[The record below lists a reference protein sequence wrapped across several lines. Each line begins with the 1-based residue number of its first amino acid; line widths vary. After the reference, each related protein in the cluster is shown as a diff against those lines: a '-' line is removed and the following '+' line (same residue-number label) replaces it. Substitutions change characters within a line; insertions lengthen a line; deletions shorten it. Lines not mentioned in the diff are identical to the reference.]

1 MRQELNALED
11 NGTWS
16 LVDLPVGKVPIGCK
30 WVFKIKYRAD
40 GEVKRY
46 KARWLQK
53 VRVVLA
59 LAATHSWNL
68 HQMDVYNAFLQGDL
82 TEEDQNQCLQWN
94 AIRAEYDQHLE
105 LKDDEKLPDAGPY
118 QRLVEKLL
126 YLTMTRL
133 DICYAVHV
141 LSQFMHYP
149 KKSHMEA
156 AVRIVRY
163 IKGALGLGLLMS
175 SKSCPK
181 LTAFVMLTGHH
192 VQCLESL

>member
-30 WVFKIKYRAD
+30 W
-40 GEVKRY
+40 
-46 KARWLQK
+46 
-53 VRVVLA
+53 
-59 LAATHSWNL
+59 
-68 HQMDVYNAFLQGDL
+68 
-82 TEEDQNQCLQWN
+82 DQNQCLQWN